1 MVEDHRVSKVV
12 LLIGQKKYS
21 EAERMLK
28 DLLSHDPNNIHYL
41 SLLAEVHIQRD
52 HFGAARQIVDNAIG
66 LAPDTPHLFYM
77 KARIELAE
85 EKYDEAESNL
95 NEAIQRDPDDADYFA
110 FLSQVKLMRK
120 DFTRALELAD
130 QALAIDSEHL
140 LALNSRSTAL
150 LKLDRK
156 EDSFNTIIG
165 ALREDPNNA
174 YTHANYGWGL
184 LEKGDHRKALEHF
197 REALKND
204 PSYAYAQSGMVE
216 ALKAT
221 NPVYRMFLKYA
232 FFMGNLT
239 ARYQWA
245 VILGFYFGVRF
256 LRNIAASN
264 ETLQPFLIPL
274 IIVLTLVAFST
285 WIIEPVSNLF
295 LRFNRYGQFLLN
307 RKEKISSN
315 FVAGSFA
322 LFAGGLL
329 GYFVLSDE
337 RFLALGAFGFAMMV
351 PLSVMFSP
359 AKFKYALLIY
369 AVAMAVIG
377 LVAVAVT
384 FSSGALFNLFTVV
397 FVFGFVAFQ
406 FLANFFI
413 IKEANR

>member
-1 MVEDHRVSKVV
+1 MVEDHQISKVV

-21 EAERMLK
+21 DAERILK
-28 DLLSHDPNNIHYL
+28 DLLSHDPNNIHFL
-41 SLLAEVHIQRD
+41 SLLAEVHIQND
-52 HFGAARQIVDNAIG
+52 KFGTARQIVDNAIG
-66 LAPDTPHLFYM
+66 LSPDAAHLFYM
-77 KARIELAE
+77 KARIALAE
-85 EKYDEAESNL
+85 EKFDEAEANL
-95 NEAIQRDPDDADYFA
+95 RESIQRDPHDADYYA
-110 FLSQVKLMRK
+110 FLAQVKLMRK
-120 DFTRALELAD
+120 DFTQALELAD
-130 QALAIDSEHL
+130 RALAIDSENL

-150 LKLDRK
+150 LKLGRK
-156 EDSFNTIIG
+156 ADSFDTIQG

-221 NPVYRMFLKYA
+221 NPVYRLFLKYA

-256 LRNIAASN
+256 LRSVARTN
-264 ETLQPFLIPL
+264 EALEPFLVPV
-274 IIVLTLVAFST
+274 IIILTLVAFST
-285 WIIEPVSNLF
+285 WVIEPVSNLF
-295 LRFNRYGQFLLN
+295 LRFNRYGQFLLDK
-307 RKEKISSN
+307 KEKMSAN

-322 LFAGGLL
+322 LCACGLV
-329 GYFVLSDE
+329 GYFILTDD

-351 PLSVMFSP
+351 PFSVMFSP
-359 AKFKYALLIY
+359 SKYKYALLIY
-369 AVAMAVIG
+369 AIAMAGVGTIAVAM
-377 LVAVAVT
+377 T
-384 FSSGALFNLFTVV
+384 FSSGELFNLFSVV

-406 FLANFFI
+406 FLANFLMI
-413 IKEANR
+413 RHANR